1 MGYRNL
7 STMRSAPQENQCKY
21 PARDATVGADW
32 QRGKVGKVGK
42 VGEGPKGLKKVNKN
56 RNDPKIL

>member
-7 STMRSAPQENQCKY
+7 STMQSASQEKNQCKY

-42 VGEGPKGLKKVNKN
+42 VEGPKGLKKVNKN